1 MQQLTNIP
9 ERNGWQ
15 KIIRLTLYHRV
26 SSIIKSH
33 TDNVTMTGYA
43 SASKWE
49 IKEIIKQSNKITQIL
64 ELSVGFV
71 SHQILN
77 QPMAKSKKL
86 LSLDNETCG
95 NS

>member
-1 MQQLTNIP
+1 
-9 ERNGWQ
+9 
-15 KIIRLTLYHRV
+15 
-26 SSIIKSH
+26 
-33 TDNVTMTGYA
+33 MTGYA

-64 ELSVGFV
+64 ELSVGFE

-86 LSLDNETCG
+86 LSLDNETYG
-95 NS
+95 NSSKTKKRDLW